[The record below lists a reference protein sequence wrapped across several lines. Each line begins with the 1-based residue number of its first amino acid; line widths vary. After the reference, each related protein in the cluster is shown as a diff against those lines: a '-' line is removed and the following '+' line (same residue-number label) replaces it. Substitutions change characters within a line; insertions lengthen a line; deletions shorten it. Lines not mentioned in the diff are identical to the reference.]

1 MLACGEGE
9 YGGTDRDQIVT
20 MLRTVMAL
28 LCIPLSELVSFAFST
43 IPIPFKEFSIYL
55 YCKKVGHTTNE
66 SYMQHNTILI
76 TAVKMVVLAYLYT
89 CTYRDSISK
98 EFKAFIT

>member
-1 MLACGEGE
+1 
-9 YGGTDRDQIVT
+9 

-28 LCIPLSELVSFAFST
+28 LCIPLSELVSFAFTT
-43 IPIPFKEFSIYL
+43 IPICPLLKNFPFTCN
-55 YCKKVGHTTNE
+55 CKKVGHTTNE
-66 SYMQHNTILI
+66 SYMQHNIILI